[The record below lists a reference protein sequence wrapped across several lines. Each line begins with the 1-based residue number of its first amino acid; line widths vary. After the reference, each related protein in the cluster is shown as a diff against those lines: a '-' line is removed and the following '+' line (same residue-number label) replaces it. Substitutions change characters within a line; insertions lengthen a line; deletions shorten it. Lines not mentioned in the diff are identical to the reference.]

1 SAAPPRSSRR
11 AGRSGRCPCS
21 TARRSSRGGSERA
34 GLAERSSRLASRS
47 APSTE
52 GTGASSARGRIHS
65 RGRRIGTIG
74 GMRGGDS
81 GMSGVREEEGLS
93 QLAARAATGDGAAL
107 DAFLEALDSS
117 RTVHRMVGSMLLD
130 QDAVDDV
137 AQEVLI
143 SVVGS
148 IGRYRGEGRVTTWL
162 HPIVKRRVTA
172 LDESVLPA
180 QRISSM
186 VASRAALRTALARL
200 PEKYRAPLI
209 LRDLEQLPVAEVA
222 ARLDLPE
229 GTVKAQ
235 LSRGRAKLEKILGA
249 L

>member
-1 SAAPPRSSRR
+1 WTR
-11 AGRSGRCPCS
+11 PCS
-21 TARRSSRGGSERA
+21 GALPRTERTV
-34 GLAERSSRLASRS
+34 
-47 APSTE
+47 AP
-52 GTGASSARGRIHS
+52 SARGGIHTS
-65 RGRRIGTIG
+65 GRRLGTIG

-81 GMSGVREEEGLS
+81 GMSGVREDEGLS

-107 DAFLEALDSS
+107 DAFLEALDRS

-162 HPIVKRRVTA
+162 HPIVKRRVTDHLRRQRSATA

-186 VASRAALRTALARL
+186 VASRAALRTALAR
-200 PEKYRAPLI
+200 
-209 LRDLEQLPVAEVA
+209 
-222 ARLDLPE
+222 
-229 GTVKAQ
+229 
-235 LSRGRAKLEKILGA
+235 
-249 L
+249 

>member
-1 SAAPPRSSRR
+1 
-11 AGRSGRCPCS
+11 
-21 TARRSSRGGSERA
+21 
-34 GLAERSSRLASRS
+34 
-47 APSTE
+47 
-52 GTGASSARGRIHS
+52 
-65 RGRRIGTIG
+65 
-74 GMRGGDS
+74 
-81 GMSGVREEEGLS
+81 MSGVREEEGLS

-107 DAFLEALDSS
+107 DEFFEALDSS

-130 QDAVDDV
+130 QDAVNDV

-162 HPIVKRRVTA
+162 HPIVKRRVTDHLRRQRSA
-172 LDESVLPA
+172 TSLDESVLPA

-186 VASRAALRTALARL
+186 VASRAALRTALAQL

-235 LSRGRAKLEKILGA
+235 LSRGRAKLEKILGG
-249 L
+249 LD